1 MDTISEILTSVFVY
15 NTSKQS
21 RFHDIG
27 VDTEDLQVL
36 EENVPTHVEEKVPTH
51 VEENVPTHVEEK
63 VPTHVDEKEP
73 SDLPALPAKVPT
85 HVDEKES
92 VRMDGNYILVNQ
104 NLDRNI
110 HLFQKLME
118 VNEDHHKTLY
128 LLSDNKDLNWEIKK
142 VLLDKKL
149 AFENLKVVDMDY
161 LATKRRGVKK
171 WIVLVDYDSID
182 ETFLTLKT
190 QPFQFV
196 IVVDRYTSE
205 LWNFTNH
212 LSPNILCHV
221 PKGKVAN
228 KMLYKKV
235 VREFGDELKEEDLT
249 QFAGNDVF
257 ICNGTIREF

>member
-15 NTSKQS
+15 NPPKQQS

-27 VDTEDLQVL
+27 VDTEDLPLPEAPVGL
-36 EENVPTHVEEKVPTH
+36 EQSKKEVACETVQ
-51 VEENVPTHVEEK
+51 EK
-63 VPTHVDEKEP
+63 VPTHVDDKEP
-73 SDLPALPAKVPT
+73 TQDEKVSTRVDEKVPT
-85 HVDEKES
+85 
-92 VRMDGNYILVNQ
+92 RMDSNYILVNQ

-110 HLFQKLME
+110 HLFEKLME
-118 VNEDHHKTLY
+118 GNEDYHKTLY
-128 LLSDNKDLNWEIKK
+128 LLSDNKDLNWEVKK

-212 LSPNILCHV
+212 LSPSILCHV

-235 VREFGDELKEEDLT
+235 VREFNNQLKEEDLT
-249 QFAGNDVF
+249 QFAGGDVF
-257 ICNGTIREF
+257 IENGYIKEF